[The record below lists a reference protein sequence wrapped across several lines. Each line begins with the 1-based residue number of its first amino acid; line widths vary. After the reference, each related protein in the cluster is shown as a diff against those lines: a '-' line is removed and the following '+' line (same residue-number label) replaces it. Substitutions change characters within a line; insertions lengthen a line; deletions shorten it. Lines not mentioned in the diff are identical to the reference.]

1 MRSAL
6 RIRTSLVRAVTRA
19 VVIGALIL
27 GAAPVLAQAADGA
40 VAPTTPLAEPL
51 TEFVPEE
58 APVLE
63 TAPAEVT
70 PSAEEPVAETPPAEE
85 PVAETPPAEEPVAET
100 PPVEEAPATVAP
112 VTETQPA
119 PTQPQPAPIAA
130 PTQPQPAPIAAP
142 TTEAAPTG
150 GTTASGPASPT
161 EIGTP
166 AMDEATAVPPPAPEA
181 APAPPT
187 ADAGT
192 TKAGD
197 SPKRVDTIK
206 TGAPTELISATTVL
220 PATSGTAPTTSIRDT
235 ATGASSGVTPRA
247 AARASDGDEMLASA
261 TRAPMAVP
269 AAEARP
275 ATPTRTAPFARS
287 QIAGDGFHLATPLR
301 PDLRDPSARPPA
313 ATASLPHPPT
323 GADAT
328 TATKDDVFG
337 ARVEAPMSAVAGGSS
352 LLAVLA
358 SYALPGSGP
367 VPMSLALVMFAQLAI
382 MLGMMRAPRVHLSE
396 RLVIVGLLA
405 GDAGHR
411 RAVQRPG

>member
-63 TAPAEVT
+63 VAPTEPTPSAEVT
-70 PSAEEPVAETPPAEE
+70 PPAEEPVAETPPAEE
-85 PVAETPPAEEPVAET
+85 PVAETPPAEEV
-100 PPVEEAPATVAP
+100 P

-119 PTQPQPAPIAA
+119 PTQPQPTPTAA
-130 PTQPQPAPIAAP
+130 PTQPQPTPIAAP

-150 GTTASGPASPT
+150 GTTGSGPATPT

-166 AMDEATAVPPPAPEA
+166 VMDEATAVPPPAPEA

-187 ADAGT
+187 ADPGAT
-192 TKAGD
+192 RAGD

-220 PATSGTAPTTSIRDT
+220 PETSGTAPTTSIRRDT
-235 ATGASSGVTPRA
+235 ATGANSGVTPRA
-247 AARASDGDEMLASA
+247 AARAADGDGMLASA
-261 TRAPMAVP
+261 TRSPMTVP
-269 AAEARP
+269 AAEARS

-287 QIAGDGFHLATPLR
+287 QIAGDGFRVATPLR
-301 PDLRDPSARPPA
+301 PDLSDPNARPPA
-313 ATASLPHPPT
+313 ATTSLPRPPT

-328 TATKDDVFG
+328 TATKDDVFS